1 MVDPRPSPSG
11 EVLVYDGREEWT
23 ARPRELAEVAE
34 EDVGPL
40 SRVFA
45 HDAASPSPR
54 CAAMFRTP
62 TPRPLPLDWVLPA
75 GLRATSHATFEVA
88 GHALRH
94 IVGRGGA
101 TIRRLEAGLGVL
113 VGVVDSPA
121 GSAAVSLCGP
131 AERLADAERVIRL
144 VGQGH
149 RSLLARLEE
158 DPGTWV
164 APDAGDDD

>member
-1 MVDPRPSPSG
+1 M
-11 EVLVYDGREEWT
+11 YDGRAEWT
-23 ARPRELAEVAE
+23 VMPRELAEMAE

-45 HDAASPSPR
+45 HGAASPSPR
-54 CAAMFRTP
+54 CAAMFKDP
-62 TPRPLPLDWVLPA
+62 TPRHSPLDWVSPA
-75 GLRATSHATFEVA
+75 GLCAAGHATFEVA
-88 GHALRH
+88 GRALRH

-101 TIRRLEAGLGVL
+101 TIRQLEAGLGVL

-131 AERLADAERVIRL
+131 PERLANAEAVIRL

-149 RSLLARLEE
+149 RSLLQRLEE

-164 APDAGDDD
+164 VPDAGHE